1 VLPIRLIAIDMDGTL
16 LGEDGHVSPRNLA
29 ALHAARAAGV
39 EIVVAT
45 GRRHAYAMRILRP
58 LGLNHACALVSSN
71 GTVTRTL
78 GSPSEPTQLL
88 ARTHLPHAAALWLCA
103 HIEEFRNALVLT
115 FDRVGPDGE
124 DTRGALVVEH
134 LDNLHTSI
142 GRWMEVNE
150 PYIAHINPIESA
162 LTPAA
167 SASPESAA
175 PIQAMLCGTTERM
188 ARAEARLL
196 QHPGVAASGH
206 PSGRSGGTLT
216 NKPDA
221 PLMTASPS
229 WVGSTERGATTS
241 GAPLMTASPSW
252 VGTSQADI
260 PLLTLHRTEYPHRNL
275 SILDILPAHCSKGAA
290 ILALAATRHIDA
302 SQIMAI
308 GDNWNDVSML
318 EAAAHPILMANAPDD
333 LKALAHTRNWP
344 IGPSNR
350 DDGVAEAIESA
361 LTIPCP

>member
-1 VLPIRLIAIDMDGTL
+1 MDGTL
-16 LGEDGHVSPRNLA
+16 LNEDGQVSPRTLA
-29 ALHAARAAGV
+29 ALHAAHAAGI

-58 LGLNHACALVSSN
+58 LGLHHALALISSN

-88 ARTHLPHAAALWLCA
+88 ARTHLPHATALWLCA

-134 LDNLHTSI
+134 LEDLHTSI

-167 SASPESAA
+167 LDT
-175 PIQAMLCGTTERM
+175 PIQAMLCGTIDRM

-196 QHPGVAASGH
+196 QHPGVAASGQ
-206 PSGRSGGTLT
+206 PSGRSGTSPSNTLG
-216 NKPDA
+216 A
-221 PLMTASPS
+221 PHLELEMWDSSHNRSGAPSMTAPPS
-229 WVGSTERGATTS
+229 WVGRN
-241 GAPLMTASPSW
+241 PS
-252 VGTSQADI
+252 TSQLSDNPE
-260 PLLTLHRTEYPHRNL
+260 PLLTLHRTEYPARNL
-275 SILDILPAHCSKGAA
+275 SILDILPANCSKGAA
-290 ILALAATRHIDA
+290 ILTLAAARGIDP
-302 SQIMAI
+302 SHIMAI

-318 EAAAHPILMANAPDD
+318 EAATHPILMANAPED
-333 LKALAHTRNWP
+333 LKALALTRNWP

-350 DDGVAEAIESA
+350 ADGVAQAIESA